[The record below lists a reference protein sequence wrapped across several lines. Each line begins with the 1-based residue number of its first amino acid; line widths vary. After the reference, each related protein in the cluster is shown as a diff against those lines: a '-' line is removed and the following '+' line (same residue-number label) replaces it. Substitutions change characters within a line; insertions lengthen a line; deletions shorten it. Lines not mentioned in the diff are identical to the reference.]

1 MAILV
6 LPTSSFVQQQLDA
19 LRALAPDEIFHT
31 EPERAPAQSVEA
43 ILAFRLREGIASRF
57 PNLRFI
63 ACAGAGADEILAAG
77 DLSSIPVVR
86 PIDPAQS
93 QRLAQ
98 YVALMA
104 LRFHRDLPR
113 LERQHGEGRWERFV
127 PEDERGVGIGVLGF
141 GESGRAIA
149 HTLAA
154 LGFPVCAWRRS
165 GASGIV
171 DDIDVRVGDDALARV
186 LAAARVLV
194 CTLPLTPRTRGLIDR
209 AALEALPSRAYVIDV
224 SRGGIIDHDA
234 LLELVDARRLSGAA
248 LDVFREEPLPASSA
262 MWKHPRILCTPHIAG
277 PVRPEIAAAQLLDNL
292 RRARAG
298 QPLVNVIDRAAGY

>member
-6 LPTSSFVQQQLDA
+6 LPTSSFVLQQLDA
-19 LRALAPDEIFHT
+19 LRALAPDEVFHT
-31 EPERAPAQSVEA
+31 EPEHAPAQSVEA
-43 ILAFRLREGIASRF
+43 ILAFRLREGVASRF

-63 ACAGAGADEILAAG
+63 ACAGAGADEILAAA
-77 DLSSIPVVR
+77 DLPCVPVVR
-86 PIDPAQS
+86 PIDPVQS

-113 LERQHGEGRWERFV
+113 LERAHREARWERFV
-127 PEDERGVGIGVLGF
+127 PADEREVRIGVLGF

-149 HTLAA
+149 HCLAA

-165 GASGIV
+165 GAAQII
-171 DDIDVRVGDDALARV
+171 DDIDVRAGDDALPRV
-186 LAAARVLV
+186 LETARVLV
-194 CTLPLTPRTRGLIDR
+194 CALPLTARTRGLIDAR
-209 AALEALPSRAYVIDV
+209 ALAALPADAYVIDV
-224 SRGGIIDHDA
+224 SRGGVVDHDA
-234 LLELVDARRLSGAA
+234 LLGRVEARQLAGAA
-248 LDVFREEPLPASSA
+248 LDVFREEPLPTSSPL
-262 MWKHPRILCTPHIAG
+262 WKHPRILCTPHVAG
-277 PVRPEIAAAQLLDNL
+277 LPRPEIAAAQLLDNL